1 MRIGMLFLVLL
12 LVAPAPESPV
22 ADAAMKGDMETVRS
36 LLREGADVN
45 AAQGDGMTA
54 LHWAAVHND
63 VAMAELVLYAGAN
76 AASTTRLGGY
86 TPLHLASRE
95 GLGDA
100 VGALL
105 DAGSKPNTF
114 TSTGVSAIHLA
125 AQAGQPDAIRA
136 LLDHGAE
143 VDARD
148 AYAGRTPLMFATA
161 QNRLQAVKILI
172 HAGADVNNTS
182 DAPVS
187 EIPGAQP
194 PSSTTCY
201 AAETSTYSLSV
212 FGEGTTSPASS
223 IPSI

>member
-1 MRIGMLFLVLL
+1 MRNRMQVNVLGALFLMLFLR
-12 LVAPAPESPV
+12 APMPESPV
-22 ADAAMKGDMETVRS
+22 ADAAMKGDIETVRS
-36 LLREGADVN
+36 LLRAGADVN

-76 AASTTRLGGY
+76 VASTTRLGGY

-136 LLDHGAE
+136 LLEHGAE

-161 QNRLQAVKILI
+161 QNRLQAMGILMQ
-172 HAGADVNNTS
+172 AGADVALATEGK
-182 DAPVS
+182 DLQAMAKEDGRERRS
-187 EIPGAQP
+187 E
-194 PSSTTCY
+194 
-201 AAETSTYSLSV
+201 ERRV
-212 FGEGTTSPASS
+212 GEECRSRGVPY
-223 IPSI
+223 P